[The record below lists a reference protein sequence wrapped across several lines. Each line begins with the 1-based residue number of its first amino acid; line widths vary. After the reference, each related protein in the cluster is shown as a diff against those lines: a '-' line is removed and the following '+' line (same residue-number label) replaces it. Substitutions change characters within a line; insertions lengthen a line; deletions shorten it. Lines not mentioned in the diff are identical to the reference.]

1 MKIKFYSKSDMASGM
16 QMNKCLAILD
26 EFDSAIFEIK
36 NLNVCLEYYNLLKY
50 DDAFGF
56 DSKYKDTLKQL
67 KSTVHKYIKTCD
79 IPLHLNEIDFDYHD
93 DFWELFEK
101 DKLYKKY
108 NFESISEYAKDH
120 IELLLSHKDI
130 VVEYNDQLIEYLS
143 NQDDAAELL
152 VKSDIIDN
160 GITLYF
166 PDGLDKKH
174 LIEKYANSNKANL
187 NYLNAIYTAKN
198 IPLDYLNDEIRVRA
212 IENYKKIYKERKDS
226 FHRFSYNVSISF
238 EEKLDKPLIY
248 DKHGSKYIVK
258 YSLDEILN
266 NLDCNEYLF
275 IYYLLNVFCLLDKY
289 GIISNLPDVN
299 TESIIFRILST
310 VNKNE
315 YFVGACFELV
325 EDINIAFIYNYDFI
339 LIENGLSLEKLIKWY
354 FEKYIVYE
362 FSIQGFTFNISQSNN
377 YIEKT
382 RNLCAELDGLLKQ
395 YNNYCDNDSIDRSI
409 IEYSSASMNFENIGS
424 LIKDKYSEIIDKA
437 LCGYSVVLCSDQS
450 VAAYIDG
457 YGKNTLYDNLISYDI
472 KKSDINNASIDC
484 VNELIRESVIEEK
497 NGYLKVTE
505 LGELLHQW
513 FHKKTLLTNDAIK
526 YIDNSKLKKS
536 TCLFS
541 KPEID
546 YFNYSLK
553 DAPFSN
559 CLGIRNKYMHG
570 TNSLN
575 EDTNRSDYYKVLL
588 LTLYTVLKINDEL
601 VRKNED

>member
-26 EFDSAIFEIK
+26 EFDSATFEIK
-36 NLNVCLEYYNLLKY
+36 NLNDCLEYYNLLKY

-56 DSKYKDTLKQL
+56 DNKYRDTLKQL
-67 KSTVHKYIKTCD
+67 KSTVHKFIKTCD
-79 IPLHLNEIDFDYHD
+79 IPMHLNEIDFDYHD

-130 VVEYNDQLIEYLS
+130 VAEYNDQLVDYLS

-166 PDGLDKKH
+166 PDGLDKKY

-187 NYLNAIYTAKN
+187 NCLNTIYTAKN

-212 IENYKKIYKERKDS
+212 IENYKKIYEERKDS

-258 YSLDEILN
+258 YSLD
-266 NLDCNEYLF
+266 
-275 IYYLLNVFCLLDKY
+275 
-289 GIISNLPDVN
+289 VN

-315 YFVGACFELV
+315 YFVGACFELG
-325 EDINIAFIYNYDFI
+325 EDINIASIYNYDFI

-395 YNNYCDNDSIDRSI
+395 YNNYCDSGSIDRSI

-424 LIKDKYSEIIDKA
+424 LINDKYSEIIDKA

-450 VAAYIDG
+450 VAVYIDG
-457 YGKNTLYDNLISYDI
+457 YGKNTLYDNLISHDI
-472 KKSDINNASIDC
+472 KKSDINNASIDY

-513 FHKKTLLTNDAIK
+513 FHKKILLTNDAIK